1 MAYILE
7 DCLSRAVSVLLG
19 HVLQQAKKLTY
30 GFNPA
35 GGSADG
41 GLDIVERHA
50 VFADCWGQ

>member
-1 MAYILE
+1 MLE

-19 HVLQQAKKLTY
+19 HVLQLAKKRTY
-30 GFNPA
+30 GINPA

-41 GLDIVERHA
+41 RLDIVERHA